1 MNYINKIINNDCL
14 EILKEIPDESVDLCI
29 IDPPYNMDYH
39 GRGKI
44 NTFTEIKNDKMS
56 AEDHSIWFKKV
67 IEELYIKSKNDTA
80 IYVFVDFRN
89 YPRFHSIIKEYYDI
103 KNCIVWD
110 KCSIGM
116 GQSYRFQHEF
126 IIYAVKGKPV
136 LNFIKKNISDV
147 WRAKRDPISEYVHPT
162 QKPIDLMARMI
173 QYSSKEGD
181 VVLDCFAGSGA
192 TLVASKRNKRNFI
205 GVEIEEKYCKII
217 KERLNSIQETLL

>member
-1 MNYINKIINNDCL
+1 MSIINKIVNGDCL
-14 EILKEIPDESVDLCI
+14 EVLEQVEDESVDLCI

-39 GRGKI
+39 GRGKV
-44 NTFTEIKNDKMS
+44 NTFTEIKNDKMDDV
-56 AEDHSIWFKKV
+56 AHSSWLKKV
-67 IEELYIKSKNDTA
+67 IEELYIRLKNDTA

-89 YPRFHSIIKEYYDI
+89 YPRFYNVIKEYFDI

-126 IIYAVKGKPV
+126 IIYAVKGKPQ
-136 LNFIKKNISDV
+136 LNFTKKNVADIL
-147 WRAKRDPISEYVHPT
+147 RLKRDSVADYVHPT
-162 QKPIDLMARMI
+162 QKPVELMEKLV
-173 QYSSKEGD
+173 QYSSNVGD
-181 VVLDCFAGSGA
+181 TVLDCFAGSGS

-217 KERLNSIQETLL
+217 AERLSAIQETLL